1 MFCGTF
7 IQSRQKSPVLESPV
21 TFFTKRQ
28 LKFLLLNSL
37 SRVSARN
44 VTVFKFV
51 YFWTFDFWRYCLIQI
66 CLFFIHSK
74 SRLAGRMADD
84 HEAEQEPCTLPDVLT
99 YRIGLG
105 INLSSLS
112 PSLRH
117 HITNS
122 SCLRVSVSPR
132 HRVPISRYSK
142 KSSIRHKH
150 KALGKCCN
158 GFGWPLVE
166 LLNQNFKILNFPI

>member
-7 IQSRQKSPVLESPV
+7 IQSRQKSPVPESPV

-132 HRVPISRYSK
+132 LRVTVSPGTDIPI
-142 KSSIRHKH
+142 
-150 KALGKCCN
+150 
-158 GFGWPLVE
+158 
-166 LLNQNFKILNFPI
+166 